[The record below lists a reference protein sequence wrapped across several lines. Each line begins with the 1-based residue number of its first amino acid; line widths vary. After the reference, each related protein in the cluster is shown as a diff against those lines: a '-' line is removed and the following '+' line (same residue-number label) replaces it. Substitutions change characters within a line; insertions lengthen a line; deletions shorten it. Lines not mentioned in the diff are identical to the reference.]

1 MADLNIPNL
10 NIKPDKYIF
19 KKKLNLRRKSKRRLF
34 TESFFLFILSVLLV
48 YVNYLIPNKNLL
60 LQNLPSTFNKSF
72 LLLIDLF
79 SYLYEI
85 FLVIFIFVSSFTALI
100 LMIGS
105 INRLFKVSKRKSKI
119 VYKLFQIGCIRPPL
133 PESESSSS
141 YSVSSPNNANMP
153 STIDER
159 IIDKGKIEVWIP
171 MSIYSPIN

>member
-10 NIKPDKYIF
+10 NIKSDKYFF

-48 YVNYLIPNKNLL
+48 YINYLIHNKYLMLLNLH
-60 LQNLPSTFNKSF
+60 STFNKSF
-72 LLLIDLF
+72 LLLIDLL

-105 INRLFKVSKRKSKI
+105 FNRLFKFSKRKSKQI
-119 VYKLFQIGCIRPPL
+119 VYK
-133 PESESSSS
+133 
-141 YSVSSPNNANMP
+141 
-153 STIDER
+153 
-159 IIDKGKIEVWIP
+159 
-171 MSIYSPIN
+171 